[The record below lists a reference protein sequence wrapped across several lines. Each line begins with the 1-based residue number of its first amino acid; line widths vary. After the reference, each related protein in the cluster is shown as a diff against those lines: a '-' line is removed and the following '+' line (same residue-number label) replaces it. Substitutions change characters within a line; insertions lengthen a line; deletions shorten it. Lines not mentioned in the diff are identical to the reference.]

1 MIEINSI
8 AGWIGIAVG
17 ALTGTLNGLFFHD
30 DHWLGGFGSWRRRM
44 VRLGHIAFLGIGIL
58 NILYAITIQSL
69 HWPAPPALVACS
81 LVAAGI
87 LMPMICYL
95 SAWRKPLR
103 HLFVAPVLCVLI
115 GVVGLLVQRLM
126 S

>member
-1 MIEINSI
+1 
-8 AGWIGIAVG
+8 
-17 ALTGTLNGLFFHD
+17 
-30 DHWLGGFGSWRRRM
+30 M

-58 NILYAITIQSL
+58 NILYALTIQSL
-69 HWPAPPALVACS
+69 RWAAPPAVVVCS

-87 LMPMICYL
+87 LMPLVCYL

-103 HLFVAPVLCVLI
+103 LLFVVPVLCVLI
-115 GVVGLLVQRLM
+115 GVIGLLVQRLM